1 MVCGIHRLG
10 GMRSRTWRSVPSL
23 GAETKATRWV
33 GAMVNQQEALER
45 LTGLN
50 LGYILELYEVYRRD
64 ATAVTPE
71 WRAFFE
77 QWGPHLEQLA
87 APPPAAAIA
96 GPAFDFTKVAAVV
109 QLAQRIRHRGH
120 RAARL
125 DPLGSPP
132 PGDPALDP
140 AYHGLTAQD
149 LEHLPATLVGGPA
162 AQGTRNAAE
171 AIERLRQI
179 YCGTIGYDYGH
190 LQDRNEREWL
200 EEAIE
205 SERYRVRLS
214 PEEKRALLERL
225 TAVEV
230 FERFLHRTFV
240 GQKRFS
246 IEGTDTLVP
255 ILDEILRQVA
265 EAGIPKVA
273 MGMAHRGRLNV
284 LAHVLGKP
292 YEQILAEFMGLD
304 HREPA
309 ALTEGGT
316 LGYTG
321 DVKYHMGGIRAA
333 GQLQVILAHNPSH
346 LEFVDPVVEGMAR
359 ALQERRDRPGAP
371 EQDVDACLPILIH
384 GDAAFPGEGIV
395 AETLNMSGI
404 PGYATGG
411 TLHIIVNN
419 QLGYTTEPQEGRSTF
434 YASDPAR
441 GFEVPVIHVN
451 ADDPEA
457 CLTAARLAFAYRQRF
472 HKDVL
477 IDLIGYRRW
486 GHNEGDEPT
495 FTQPVMYRRI
505 AEHPTVRELWAQ
517 RLVAEGIVTRDEA
530 AALEQELFGKLQYLR
545 QEILARAQRADQ
557 VNGGIGSG
565 APTTL
570 PTTVT
575 AVPLETLKELNRQA
589 HTLPAGFNLNPKL
602 RRQLQRRLE
611 VVEREEA
618 IDWAHAELLAFA
630 SLLAEGTPIRL
641 TGQDTIR
648 GTFSQR
654 HVAFYDFETGERVI
668 PLQQMPAARAS
679 FAVYNSP
686 LSEAGPLGFEYGYSV
701 QAPETLVLW
710 EAQFGDFANVA
721 QVIIDQFIVSG
732 WAKWRQRSALVLL
745 LPHGYEGQGPEHS
758 SARLERFL
766 QLAAEDN
773 VRIANCTT
781 AAQYFHLLRRQAI
794 LRTVDPRPLIVMT
807 PKSLLRHPRAMSPMR
822 ELAEGRF
829 QPVLDDPTA
838 RQRPDDVTRLILCS
852 GKVYVDLVTSQFAAT
867 ASHVAIVRV
876 EELYPF
882 PSDELA
888 AILNQYPNARDIV
901 WLQEEPKNMGAWTY
915 MQPRLQSLLDGRTL
929 RYIGRPERASP
940 AEGFAE
946 MHEQEQARIIA
957 EAFTGVP
964 EPAVPA

>member
-1 MVCGIHRLG
+1 
-10 GMRSRTWRSVPSL
+10 MRPRTWRSVPSL
-23 GAETKATRWV
+23 GAEAKATRWV

-87 APPPAAAIA
+87 APSPAAAIA

-140 AYHGLTAQD
+140 AYHGLTSQD

-162 AQGTRNAAE
+162 AQGARNAAE
-171 AIERLRQI
+171 AIERLREI

-190 LQDRNEREWL
+190 LQDRTEREWL

-214 PEEKRALLERL
+214 PTEKRALLERL

-265 EAGIPKVA
+265 ETGIPKVA

-304 HREPA
+304 HREPV

-441 GFEVPVIHVN
+441 GFEIPVIHVN

-530 AALEQELFGKLQYLR
+530 AALEQELFGKLQHLR
-545 QEILARAQRADQ
+545 QEVLTRAQRADQ
-557 VNGGIGSG
+557 VNGSIGSG
-565 APTTL
+565 APTL
-570 PTTVT
+570 PTIAT

-611 VVEREEA
+611 VVEREEV

-630 SLLAEGTPIRL
+630 SLLAEGIPIRL

-701 QAPETLVLW
+701 QAPDALVLW

-882 PSDELA
+882 PGDELA
-888 AILNQYPNARDIV
+888 AILRQYPNARDVV

-915 MQPRLQSLLDGRTL
+915 MQPRLQPLLDGRTL

-957 EAFTGVP
+957 EAFAGVP

>member
-1 MVCGIHRLG
+1 
-10 GMRSRTWRSVPSL
+10 
-23 GAETKATRWV
+23 
-33 GAMVNQQEALER
+33 MVNQQEALER

-87 APPPAAAIA
+87 APSPAAAIA

-140 AYHGLTAQD
+140 AYHGLTSQD

-162 AQGTRNAAE
+162 AQGARNAAE
-171 AIERLRQI
+171 AIERLREI

-190 LQDRNEREWL
+190 LQDRTEREWL

-214 PEEKRALLERL
+214 PTEKRALLERL

-265 EAGIPKVA
+265 ETGIPKVA

-304 HREPA
+304 HREPV

-441 GFEVPVIHVN
+441 GFEIPVIHVN

-505 AEHPTVRELWAQ
+505 AEHPTVRGLWAQ

-530 AALEQELFGKLQYLR
+530 AALEQELFGKLQHCR
-545 QEILARAQRADQ
+545 QEVLTRAQRADQ
-557 VNGGIGSG
+557 VNGSIGSG
-565 APTTL
+565 APTL
-570 PTTVT
+570 PTIAT

-611 VVEREEA
+611 VVEREEVV
-618 IDWAHAELLAFA
+618 DWAHAELLAFA
-630 SLLAEGTPIRL
+630 SLLAEGIPIRL

-701 QAPETLVLW
+701 QAPDALVLW

-882 PSDELA
+882 PGDELA
-888 AILNQYPNARDIV
+888 AILRQYPNARDVV

-915 MQPRLQSLLDGRTL
+915 MQPRLQPLLNGRTL

-957 EAFTGVP
+957 EAFAGVP

>member
-1 MVCGIHRLG
+1 LVCGIHRLG
-10 GMRSRTWRSVPSL
+10 GMRPRTWRSVPSL
-23 GAETKATRWV
+23 GAEAKATRWV

-71 WRAFFE
+71 WRALFE

-87 APPPAAAIA
+87 APSPAAAIA

-140 AYHGLTAQD
+140 AYHGLTSQD

-162 AQGTRNAAE
+162 AQGARNAAE
-171 AIERLRQI
+171 AIERLREI

-190 LQDRNEREWL
+190 LQDRTEREWL

-214 PEEKRALLERL
+214 PTEKRALLERL

-265 EAGIPKVA
+265 ETGIPKVA

-304 HREPA
+304 HREPV

-441 GFEVPVIHVN
+441 GFEIPVIHVN

-505 AEHPTVRELWAQ
+505 AEHPTVRGLWAQ

-530 AALEQELFGKLQYLR
+530 AALEQELFGKLQHCR
-545 QEILARAQRADQ
+545 QEVLTRAQRADQ
-557 VNGGIGSG
+557 VNGSIGSG
-565 APTTL
+565 APTL
-570 PTTVT
+570 PTIAT

-611 VVEREEA
+611 VVEREEVV
-618 IDWAHAELLAFA
+618 DWAHAELLAFA
-630 SLLAEGTPIRL
+630 SLLAEGIPIRL

-701 QAPETLVLW
+701 QAPDALVLW

-882 PSDELA
+882 PGDELA
-888 AILNQYPNARDIV
+888 AILRQYPNARDVV

-915 MQPRLQSLLDGRTL
+915 MQPRLQPLLNGRTL

-957 EAFTGVP
+957 EAFAGVP

>member
-1 MVCGIHRLG
+1 
-10 GMRSRTWRSVPSL
+10 
-23 GAETKATRWV
+23 
-33 GAMVNQQEALER
+33 MVNQQEALER

-87 APPPAAAIA
+87 APSPAAAIA

-140 AYHGLTAQD
+140 AYHGLTSQD

-162 AQGTRNAAE
+162 AQGARNAAE
-171 AIERLRQI
+171 AIERLREI

-190 LQDRNEREWL
+190 LQDRTEREWL

-214 PEEKRALLERL
+214 PTEKRALLERL

-265 EAGIPKVA
+265 ETGIPKVA

-304 HREPA
+304 HREPV

-441 GFEVPVIHVN
+441 GFEIPVIHVN

-530 AALEQELFGKLQYLR
+530 AALEQELFGKLQHLR
-545 QEILARAQRADQ
+545 QEVLTRAQRADQ
-557 VNGGIGSG
+557 VNGSIGSG
-565 APTTL
+565 APTL
-570 PTTVT
+570 PTIAT

-611 VVEREEA
+611 VVEREEV

-630 SLLAEGTPIRL
+630 SLLAEGIPIRL

-701 QAPETLVLW
+701 QAPDALVLW

-882 PSDELA
+882 PGDELA
-888 AILNQYPNARDIV
+888 AILRQYPNARDVV

-915 MQPRLQSLLDGRTL
+915 MQPRLQPLLNGRTL

-957 EAFTGVP
+957 EAFAGVP

>member
-1 MVCGIHRLG
+1 LVCGIHRLG
-10 GMRSRTWRSVPSL
+10 GMRPRTWRSVPSL
-23 GAETKATRWV
+23 GAEAKATRWV

-87 APPPAAAIA
+87 APSPAAAIA

-140 AYHGLTAQD
+140 AYHGLTSQD

-162 AQGTRNAAE
+162 AQGARNAAE
-171 AIERLRQI
+171 AIERLREI

-190 LQDRNEREWL
+190 LQDRTEREWL

-214 PEEKRALLERL
+214 PTEKRALLERL

-265 EAGIPKVA
+265 ETGIPKVA

-304 HREPA
+304 HREPV

-371 EQDVDACLPILIH
+371 EQDVDACLPVLIH

-441 GFEVPVIHVN
+441 GFEIPVIHVN

-530 AALEQELFGKLQYLR
+530 AALEQELFGKLQHLR
-545 QEILARAQRADQ
+545 QEVLTRAQRADQ
-557 VNGGIGSG
+557 VNGSIGSG
-565 APTTL
+565 APTL
-570 PTTVT
+570 PTIAT

-611 VVEREEA
+611 VVEREEV

-630 SLLAEGTPIRL
+630 SLLAEGIPIRL

-701 QAPETLVLW
+701 QAPDALVLW

-882 PSDELA
+882 PGDELA
-888 AILNQYPNARDIV
+888 AILRQYPNARDVV

-915 MQPRLQSLLDGRTL
+915 MQPRLQPLLNGRTL

-957 EAFTGVP
+957 EAFAGVP

>member
-10 GMRSRTWRSVPSL
+10 GMRPRTWRSVPSL
-23 GAETKATRWV
+23 GAEAKATRWV

-71 WRAFFE
+71 WQAFFE

-87 APPPAAAIA
+87 APSPAAAIA

-140 AYHGLTAQD
+140 VYHGLTSQD

-162 AQGTRNAAE
+162 AQGARNAAE
-171 AIERLRQI
+171 AIERLREI

-190 LQDRNEREWL
+190 LQDRTEREWL

-214 PEEKRALLERL
+214 PTEKRALLERL

-265 EAGIPKVA
+265 ETGIPKVA

-304 HREPA
+304 HREPV

-441 GFEVPVIHVN
+441 GFEIPVIHVN

-505 AEHPTVRELWAQ
+505 AEHPTVRGLWAQ

-530 AALEQELFGKLQYLR
+530 AALEQELFGKLQHLR
-545 QEILARAQRADQ
+545 QEVLTRAQRADQ
-557 VNGGIGSG
+557 VNGSIGSG
-565 APTTL
+565 APTL
-570 PTTVT
+570 PTIAT

-611 VVEREEA
+611 VVEREEV

-630 SLLAEGTPIRL
+630 SLLAEGIPIRL

-701 QAPETLVLW
+701 QAPDALVLW

-794 LRTVDPRPLIVMT
+794 LRTMDPRPLIVMT

-882 PSDELA
+882 PGDELA
-888 AILNQYPNARDIV
+888 AILRQYPNARDVV

-915 MQPRLQSLLDGRTL
+915 MQPRLQPLLDGRTL

-957 EAFTGVP
+957 EAFAGVP

>member
-1 MVCGIHRLG
+1 
-10 GMRSRTWRSVPSL
+10 
-23 GAETKATRWV
+23 
-33 GAMVNQQEALER
+33 MVNQQEALER

-71 WRAFFE
+71 WRALFE

-87 APPPAAAIA
+87 APSPAAAIA

-140 AYHGLTAQD
+140 AYHGLTSQD

-162 AQGTRNAAE
+162 AQGARNAAE
-171 AIERLRQI
+171 AIERLREI

-190 LQDRNEREWL
+190 LQDRTEREWL

-214 PEEKRALLERL
+214 PTEKRALLERL

-265 EAGIPKVA
+265 ETGIPKVA

-304 HREPA
+304 HREPV

-441 GFEVPVIHVN
+441 GFEIPVIHVN

-505 AEHPTVRELWAQ
+505 AEHPTVRGLWAQ

-530 AALEQELFGKLQYLR
+530 AALEQELFGKLQHCR
-545 QEILARAQRADQ
+545 QEVLTRAQRADQ
-557 VNGGIGSG
+557 VNGSIGSG
-565 APTTL
+565 APTL
-570 PTTVT
+570 PTIAT

-611 VVEREEA
+611 VVEREEVV
-618 IDWAHAELLAFA
+618 DWAHAELLAFA
-630 SLLAEGTPIRL
+630 SLLAEGIPIRL

-701 QAPETLVLW
+701 QAPDALVLW

-882 PSDELA
+882 PGDELA
-888 AILNQYPNARDIV
+888 AILRQYPNARDVV

-915 MQPRLQSLLDGRTL
+915 MQPRLQPLLNGRTL

-957 EAFTGVP
+957 EAFAGVP

>member
-1 MVCGIHRLG
+1 LVCGIHRLG
-10 GMRSRTWRSVPSL
+10 GMRPRTWRSVPSL
-23 GAETKATRWV
+23 GAEAKATRWV

-87 APPPAAAIA
+87 APSPAAAIA

-140 AYHGLTAQD
+140 AYHGLTSQD

-162 AQGTRNAAE
+162 AQGARNAAE
-171 AIERLRQI
+171 AIERLREI

-190 LQDRNEREWL
+190 LQDRTEREWL

-214 PEEKRALLERL
+214 PTEKRALLERL

-265 EAGIPKVA
+265 ETGIPKVA

-304 HREPA
+304 HREPV

-441 GFEVPVIHVN
+441 GFEIPVIHVN

-530 AALEQELFGKLQYLR
+530 AALEQELFGKLQHLR
-545 QEILARAQRADQ
+545 QEVLTRAQRADQ
-557 VNGGIGSG
+557 VNGSIGSG
-565 APTTL
+565 APTL
-570 PTTVT
+570 PTIAT

-611 VVEREEA
+611 VVEREEV

-630 SLLAEGTPIRL
+630 SLLAEGIPIRL

-701 QAPETLVLW
+701 QAPDALVLW

-882 PSDELA
+882 PGDELA
-888 AILNQYPNARDIV
+888 AILRQYPNARDVV

-915 MQPRLQSLLDGRTL
+915 MQPRLQPLLNGRTL

-957 EAFTGVP
+957 EAFAGVP

>member
-1 MVCGIHRLG
+1 LVCGIHRLG
-10 GMRSRTWRSVPSL
+10 GMRPRTWRSVPSL
-23 GAETKATRWV
+23 GAEAKATRWV

-87 APPPAAAIA
+87 APSPAAAIA

-140 AYHGLTAQD
+140 AYHGLTSQD

-162 AQGTRNAAE
+162 AQGARNAAE
-171 AIERLRQI
+171 AIERLREI

-190 LQDRNEREWL
+190 LQDRTEREWL

-214 PEEKRALLERL
+214 PTEKRALLERL

-265 EAGIPKVA
+265 ETGIPKVA

-304 HREPA
+304 HREPV

-441 GFEVPVIHVN
+441 GFEIPVIHVN

-530 AALEQELFGKLQYLR
+530 AALEQELFGKLQHLR
-545 QEILARAQRADQ
+545 QEVLTRAQRADQ
-557 VNGGIGSG
+557 VNGSIGSG
-565 APTTL
+565 APTL
-570 PTTVT
+570 PTIAT

-611 VVEREEA
+611 VVEREEV

-630 SLLAEGTPIRL
+630 SLLAEGIPIRL

-668 PLQQMPAARAS
+668 PLQRMPAARAS

-701 QAPETLVLW
+701 QAPDALVLW

-766 QLAAEDN
+766 QLASEDN

-882 PSDELA
+882 PGDELA
-888 AILNQYPNARDIV
+888 AILRQYPNARDVV

-915 MQPRLQSLLDGRTL
+915 MQPRLQPLLNGRTL

-957 EAFTGVP
+957 EAFAGVP

>member
-1 MVCGIHRLG
+1 LVCGIHRLG
-10 GMRSRTWRSVPSL
+10 GMRPRTWRSVPSL
-23 GAETKATRWV
+23 GAEAKATRWV

-87 APPPAAAIA
+87 APSPAAAIA

-140 AYHGLTAQD
+140 AYHGLTSQD

-162 AQGTRNAAE
+162 AQGARNAAE
-171 AIERLRQI
+171 AIERLREI

-190 LQDRNEREWL
+190 LQDRTEREWL

-214 PEEKRALLERL
+214 PTEKRALLERL

-265 EAGIPKVA
+265 ETGIPKVA

-304 HREPA
+304 HREPV

-441 GFEVPVIHVN
+441 GFEIPVIHVN

-530 AALEQELFGKLQYLR
+530 AALEQELFGKLQHLR
-545 QEILARAQRADQ
+545 QEVLTRAQRADQ
-557 VNGGIGSG
+557 VNGSIGSG
-565 APTTL
+565 APTL
-570 PTTVT
+570 PTIAT

-611 VVEREEA
+611 VVEREEV

-630 SLLAEGTPIRL
+630 SLLAEGIPIRL

-668 PLQQMPAARAS
+668 PLQQMPATRAS

-701 QAPETLVLW
+701 QAPDALVLW

-882 PSDELA
+882 PGDELA
-888 AILNQYPNARDIV
+888 AILRQYPNARDVV

-915 MQPRLQSLLDGRTL
+915 MQPRLQPLLDGRTL

-957 EAFTGVP
+957 EAFAGVP

>member
-1 MVCGIHRLG
+1 
-10 GMRSRTWRSVPSL
+10 
-23 GAETKATRWV
+23 
-33 GAMVNQQEALER
+33 MVNQQEALER

-87 APPPAAAIA
+87 APSPAAAIA

-140 AYHGLTAQD
+140 AYHGLTSQD

-162 AQGTRNAAE
+162 AQGARNAAE
-171 AIERLRQI
+171 AIERLREI

-190 LQDRNEREWL
+190 LQDRTEREWL

-214 PEEKRALLERL
+214 PTEKRALLERL

-265 EAGIPKVA
+265 ETGIPKVA

-304 HREPA
+304 HREPV

-441 GFEVPVIHVN
+441 GFEIPVIHVN

-530 AALEQELFGKLQYLR
+530 AALEQELFGKLQHLR
-545 QEILARAQRADQ
+545 QEVLTRAQRADQ
-557 VNGGIGSG
+557 VNGSIGSG
-565 APTTL
+565 APKL
-570 PTTVT
+570 PTIAT

-611 VVEREEA
+611 VVEREEV

-630 SLLAEGTPIRL
+630 SLLAEGIPIRL

-701 QAPETLVLW
+701 QAPDALVLW

-882 PSDELA
+882 PGDELA
-888 AILNQYPNARDIV
+888 AILRQYPNARDVV

-915 MQPRLQSLLDGRTL
+915 MQPRLQPLLNGRTL

-957 EAFTGVP
+957 EAFAGVP

>member
-1 MVCGIHRLG
+1 MQDVR
-10 GMRSRTWRSVPSL
+10 
-23 GAETKATRWV
+23 
-33 GAMVNQQEALER
+33 EALER

-50 LGYILELYEVYRRD
+50 LGYIIELYDEYRRD
-64 ATAVTPE
+64 PSAVDPS

-77 QWGPHLEQLA
+77 QWGPRLAELEA
-87 APPPAAAIA
+87 STPAAVVT
-96 GPAFDFTKVAAVV
+96 GPAFDFSKVAATV

-140 AYHGLTAQD
+140 AYHGLTDDD
-149 LEHLPATLVGGPA
+149 LVRLPAALVGGPA
-162 AQGTRNAAE
+162 ARDARNARE
-171 AIERLRQI
+171 AIERLREI
-179 YCGTIGYDYGH
+179 YCGTIGFDYGH
-190 LQDRNEREWL
+190 IQERAEREWL

-205 SERYRVRLS
+205 SGRYRVQLDA
-214 PEEKRALLERL
+214 EGKRALLERL

-230 FERFLHRTFV
+230 FERYLHRAFV

-246 IEGTDTLVP
+246 IEGTDMLVP
-255 ILDEILRQVA
+255 ILDEVLRQVA
-265 EAGIPKVA
+265 AAGIPKVA

-304 HREPA
+304 HRESVA
-309 ALTEGGT
+309 QTEGGT

-321 DVKYHMGGIRAA
+321 DVKYHMGGVRATSE
-333 GQLQVILAHNPSH
+333 LHVILANNPSH

-359 ALQERRDRPGAP
+359 ALQERRDRPGFP
-371 EQDVDACLPILIH
+371 IQDVDACLPILIH
-384 GDAAFPGEGIV
+384 GDAAFTGEGIV

-404 PGYATGG
+404 PGYSTGG
-411 TLHIIVNN
+411 TIHIIVNN

-441 GFEVPVIHVN
+441 GFEIPVFHVN

-486 GHNEGDEPT
+486 GHNEADEPT
-495 FTQPVMYRRI
+495 FTQPVMYRI
-505 AEHPTVRELWAQ
+505 ISQHPTVRELWAK
-517 RLVAEGIVTRDEA
+517 RLLAEGLVTEEEVN
-530 AALEQELFGKLQYLR
+530 ALEQRYFALFQEIRQKLQS
-545 QEILARAQRADQ
+545 ETKAPAGT
-557 VNGGIGSG
+557 NGIANGSRRTPG
-565 APTTL
+565 VSTS
-570 PTTVT
+570 
-575 AVPLETLKELNRQA
+575 VPLDRLKELNRQA
-589 HTLPAGFNLNPKL
+589 HALPEGFHLNPKM

-611 VVEREEA
+611 AVEREEQV
-618 IDWAHAELLAFA
+618 DWAHAELLAFA
-630 SLLAEGTPIRL
+630 SLLADGVPIRL

-668 PLQQMPAARAS
+668 PLQRMPAARAS
-679 FAVYNSP
+679 FAAYNSP
-686 LSEAGPLGFEYGYSV
+686 LSEAAPLGFEYGYSV
-701 QAPETLVLW
+701 QAPEALVLW

-781 AAQYFHLLRRQAI
+781 AAQYFHLLRRQAA
-794 LRTVDPRPLIVMT
+794 LRAVDPRPLIVMT
-807 PKSLLRHPRAMSPMR
+807 PKSLLRHPRAMSPVQ
-822 ELAEGRF
+822 ELAEGSF
-829 QPVLDDPTA
+829 QPVLDDPHA
-838 RQRPDDVTRLILCS
+838 VDRREDVTRLIFCS
-852 GKVYVDLVTSQFAAT
+852 GKVYVDLVTSPQYSET
-867 ASHVAIVRV
+867 RHVAIVRI

-882 PSDELA
+882 PELELS
-888 AILNQYPNARDIV
+888 AILAHYPNARDVV
-901 WLQEEPKNMGAWTY
+901 WLQEEPKNMGAWTFV
-915 MQPRLQSLLDGRTL
+915 QPRLQALLGDRTL

-940 AEGFAE
+940 AEGHADA
-946 MHEQEQARIIA
+946 HEREQARIVA
-957 EAFTGVP
+957 EAFAGVP

>member
-1 MVCGIHRLG
+1 LVCGIHGLG
-10 GMRSRTWRSVPSL
+10 GMRPRTWRSVPSL
-23 GAETKATRWV
+23 GVEAKATRWV

-71 WRAFFE
+71 WRAFFA

-87 APPPAAAIA
+87 APSPAAATA

-140 AYHGLTAQD
+140 AYHGLTSQD

-162 AQGTRNAAE
+162 AQGAHNAAE
-171 AIERLRQI
+171 AIERLREI

-190 LQDRNEREWL
+190 LQDRTEREWL

-214 PEEKRALLERL
+214 PTEKRALLERL

-265 EAGIPKVA
+265 ETGIPKVA

-304 HREPA
+304 HREPV

-441 GFEVPVIHVN
+441 GFEIPVIHVN

-505 AEHPTVRELWAQ
+505 AEHPTVRGLWAQ

-530 AALEQELFGKLQYLR
+530 AALEQELFGKLQHCR
-545 QEILARAQRADQ
+545 QEVLTRAQRADQ
-557 VNGGIGSG
+557 VNGSIGSG
-565 APTTL
+565 APTL
-570 PTTVT
+570 PTIAT

-611 VVEREEA
+611 VVEREEV

-630 SLLAEGTPIRL
+630 SLLAEGIPIRL

-701 QAPETLVLW
+701 QAPDALVLW

-732 WAKWRQRSALVLL
+732 WAKWRQRSALILL

-794 LRTVDPRPLIVMT
+794 LRTMDPRPLIVMT

-882 PSDELA
+882 PGDELA
-888 AILNQYPNARDIV
+888 AILRQYPNARDVV
-901 WLQEEPKNMGAWTY
+901 WLQEEPKNMGAWTS
-915 MQPRLQSLLDGRTL
+915 MQRRLQPLLDGRTL

-957 EAFTGVP
+957 EAFAGVP

>member
-1 MVCGIHRLG
+1 
-10 GMRSRTWRSVPSL
+10 MRPRTWRSVPSL
-23 GAETKATRWV
+23 GVEAKATRWV

-77 QWGPHLEQLA
+77 QWGPHLEQLV
-87 APPPAAAIA
+87 APSPAAATA

-140 AYHGLTAQD
+140 AYHGLTSQD

-162 AQGTRNAAE
+162 AQGARNAAE
-171 AIERLRQI
+171 AIERLREI
-179 YCGTIGYDYGH
+179 YCGTIGHDYGH
-190 LQDRNEREWL
+190 LQDRTEREWL

-214 PEEKRALLERL
+214 PTEKRALLERL

-265 EAGIPKVA
+265 ETGIPKVA

-304 HREPA
+304 HREPV

-441 GFEVPVIHVN
+441 GFEIPVIHVN
-451 ADDPEA
+451 ADDPDA

-505 AEHPTVRELWAQ
+505 AEHPTVRGLWAQ

-530 AALEQELFGKLQYLR
+530 AALEQELFGKLQHLR
-545 QEILARAQRADQ
+545 QEVLTRAQRADQ
-557 VNGGIGSG
+557 VNGSIGSG
-565 APTTL
+565 APTL
-570 PTTVT
+570 PTIAT

-611 VVEREEA
+611 VVEREGV

-630 SLLAEGTPIRL
+630 SLLAEGIPIRL

-701 QAPETLVLW
+701 QAPDALVLW

-822 ELAEGRF
+822 ELAEVRF
-829 QPVLDDPTA
+829 QPVLDDSTA

-882 PSDELA
+882 PGDELA
-888 AILNQYPNARDIV
+888 AILRQYPNARDVV
-901 WLQEEPKNMGAWTY
+901 WLQEEPKNMGAWTS
-915 MQPRLQSLLDGRTL
+915 MQPRLQPLLNGRTL

-957 EAFTGVP
+957 EAFAGVP

>member
-1 MVCGIHRLG
+1 LVCGIHRLG
-10 GMRSRTWRSVPSL
+10 GMRPRTWRSVPSL
-23 GAETKATRWV
+23 GAEAKATRWV

-64 ATAVTPE
+64 AMAVTPE

-87 APPPAAAIA
+87 APSPAAAIA

-140 AYHGLTAQD
+140 AYHGLTSQD
-149 LEHLPATLVGGPA
+149 LEHLPATLDGGPA
-162 AQGTRNAAE
+162 AQGARNAAE
-171 AIERLRQI
+171 AIERLREI

-190 LQDRNEREWL
+190 LQDRTEREWL

-214 PEEKRALLERL
+214 PTEKRALLERL

-255 ILDEILRQVA
+255 ILDEILRQVL
-265 EAGIPKVA
+265 ETGIPKVA

-304 HREPA
+304 HREPV

-441 GFEVPVIHVN
+441 GFEIPVIHVN

-530 AALEQELFGKLQYLR
+530 AALEQELFGKLQHLR
-545 QEILARAQRADQ
+545 QEVLTRAQRADQ
-557 VNGGIGSG
+557 VNGSIGSG
-565 APTTL
+565 APTL
-570 PTTVT
+570 PTIAT

-611 VVEREEA
+611 VVEREEV

-630 SLLAEGTPIRL
+630 SLLAEGIPIRL

-701 QAPETLVLW
+701 QAPDALVLW

-882 PSDELA
+882 PGDELA
-888 AILNQYPNARDIV
+888 AILRQYPSARDVV

-915 MQPRLQSLLDGRTL
+915 MQPRLQPLLNGRTL

-957 EAFTGVP
+957 EAFAGVP

>member
-1 MVCGIHRLG
+1 
-10 GMRSRTWRSVPSL
+10 
-23 GAETKATRWV
+23 
-33 GAMVNQQEALER
+33 
-45 LTGLN
+45 
-50 LGYILELYEVYRRD
+50 
-64 ATAVTPE
+64 
-71 WRAFFE
+71 
-77 QWGPHLEQLA
+77 
-87 APPPAAAIA
+87 
-96 GPAFDFTKVAAVV
+96 
-109 QLAQRIRHRGH
+109 
-120 RAARL
+120 
-125 DPLGSPP
+125 
-132 PGDPALDP
+132 
-140 AYHGLTAQD
+140 
-149 LEHLPATLVGGPA
+149 
-162 AQGTRNAAE
+162 
-171 AIERLRQI
+171 
-179 YCGTIGYDYGH
+179 
-190 LQDRNEREWL
+190 
-200 EEAIE
+200 
-205 SERYRVRLS
+205 
-214 PEEKRALLERL
+214 
-225 TAVEV
+225 
-230 FERFLHRTFV
+230 
-240 GQKRFS
+240 
-246 IEGTDTLVP
+246 
-255 ILDEILRQVA
+255 
-265 EAGIPKVA
+265 
-273 MGMAHRGRLNV
+273 
-284 LAHVLGKP
+284 
-292 YEQILAEFMGLD
+292 
-304 HREPA
+304 
-309 ALTEGGT
+309 
-316 LGYTG
+316 
-321 DVKYHMGGIRAA
+321 
-333 GQLQVILAHNPSH
+333 
-346 LEFVDPVVEGMAR
+346 
-359 ALQERRDRPGAP
+359 
-371 EQDVDACLPILIH
+371 LIH

-441 GFEVPVIHVN
+441 GFEIPVIHVN

-530 AALEQELFGKLQYLR
+530 AALEQELFGKLQHLR
-545 QEILARAQRADQ
+545 QEVLTRAQRADQ
-557 VNGGIGSG
+557 VNGSIGSG
-565 APTTL
+565 APTL
-570 PTTVT
+570 PTIAT

-611 VVEREEA
+611 VVEREEV

-630 SLLAEGTPIRL
+630 SLLAEGIPIRL

-701 QAPETLVLW
+701 QAPDALVLW

-882 PSDELA
+882 PGDELA
-888 AILNQYPNARDIV
+888 AILRQYPNARDVV

-915 MQPRLQSLLDGRTL
+915 MQPRLQPLLNGRTL

-957 EAFTGVP
+957 EAFAGVP

>member
-1 MVCGIHRLG
+1 
-10 GMRSRTWRSVPSL
+10 
-23 GAETKATRWV
+23 
-33 GAMVNQQEALER
+33 MVNQQEALER

-87 APPPAAAIA
+87 APSPAAAIA

-140 AYHGLTAQD
+140 VYHGLTSQD

-162 AQGTRNAAE
+162 AQGARNAAE
-171 AIERLRQI
+171 AIERLREI

-190 LQDRNEREWL
+190 LQDRTEREWL

-214 PEEKRALLERL
+214 PTEKRALLERL

-265 EAGIPKVA
+265 ETGIPKVA

-304 HREPA
+304 HREPV

-441 GFEVPVIHVN
+441 GFEIPVIHVN

-530 AALEQELFGKLQYLR
+530 AALEQELFGKLQHLR
-545 QEILARAQRADQ
+545 QEVLTRAQRADQ
-557 VNGGIGSG
+557 VNGSIGSG
-565 APTTL
+565 APTL
-570 PTTVT
+570 PTIAT

-611 VVEREEA
+611 VVEREEV

-630 SLLAEGTPIRL
+630 SLLAEGIPIRL

-701 QAPETLVLW
+701 QAPDALVLW

-882 PSDELA
+882 PGDELA
-888 AILNQYPNARDIV
+888 AILRQYPNARDVV
-901 WLQEEPKNMGAWTY
+901 WLQEEPKNMGAWTS
-915 MQPRLQSLLDGRTL
+915 MQPRLQPLLNGRTL

-957 EAFTGVP
+957 EAFAGVP

>member
-10 GMRSRTWRSVPSL
+10 GMRPRTWRSVPSL
-23 GAETKATRWV
+23 GAEAKATRWV

-50 LGYILELYEVYRRD
+50 LGYILELYEVYCRD

-77 QWGPHLEQLA
+77 QWGPHLEQIA
-87 APPPAAAIA
+87 APSPAAAIA

-140 AYHGLTAQD
+140 AYHGLTSQD

-162 AQGTRNAAE
+162 AQGARNAAE
-171 AIERLRQI
+171 AIERLREI

-190 LQDRNEREWL
+190 LQDRTEREWL

-214 PEEKRALLERL
+214 PTEKRALLERL

-265 EAGIPKVA
+265 ETGIPKVA

-304 HREPA
+304 HREPV

-441 GFEVPVIHVN
+441 GFEIPVIHVN

-472 HKDVL
+472 HKDIL

-530 AALEQELFGKLQYLR
+530 AALEQELFGKLQHLR
-545 QEILARAQRADQ
+545 QEVLTRAQRADQ
-557 VNGGIGSG
+557 VNGSIGSG
-565 APTTL
+565 APTL
-570 PTTVT
+570 PTIAT

-611 VVEREEA
+611 VVEREEV

-630 SLLAEGTPIRL
+630 SLLAEGIPIRL

-701 QAPETLVLW
+701 QAPDALVLW

-882 PSDELA
+882 PGDELA
-888 AILNQYPNARDIV
+888 AILRQYPNARDVV

-915 MQPRLQSLLDGRTL
+915 MQPRLQPLLNGRTL

-957 EAFTGVP
+957 EAFAGVP

>member
-1 MVCGIHRLG
+1 LVCGIHRLG
-10 GMRSRTWRSVPSL
+10 GMRPRTWRSVPSL
-23 GAETKATRWV
+23 GAEAKATRWV

-71 WRAFFE
+71 WQAFFE

-87 APPPAAAIA
+87 APSPAAAIA

-140 AYHGLTAQD
+140 AYHGLTSQD

-162 AQGTRNAAE
+162 AQGARNAAE
-171 AIERLRQI
+171 AIERLREI

-190 LQDRNEREWL
+190 LQDRTEREWL

-214 PEEKRALLERL
+214 PTEKRALLERL

-265 EAGIPKVA
+265 ETGIPKVA

-304 HREPA
+304 HREPV

-441 GFEVPVIHVN
+441 GFEIPVIHVN

-530 AALEQELFGKLQYLR
+530 AALEQELFGKLQHLR
-545 QEILARAQRADQ
+545 QEVLTRAQRADQ
-557 VNGGIGSG
+557 VNGSIGSG
-565 APTTL
+565 APTL
-570 PTTVT
+570 PTIAT

-611 VVEREEA
+611 VVEREEV

-630 SLLAEGTPIRL
+630 SLLAEGIPIRL

-701 QAPETLVLW
+701 QAPDALVLW

-882 PSDELA
+882 PGDELA
-888 AILNQYPNARDIV
+888 AILRQYPNARDVV

-915 MQPRLQSLLDGRTL
+915 MQPRLQPLLNGRTL

-957 EAFTGVP
+957 EAFAGVP

>member
-10 GMRSRTWRSVPSL
+10 GMRPRTWRSVPSL
-23 GAETKATRWV
+23 GAEAKATRWV

-87 APPPAAAIA
+87 APSPAAAIA

-140 AYHGLTAQD
+140 AYHGLTSQD

-162 AQGTRNAAE
+162 AQGARNAAE
-171 AIERLRQI
+171 AIERLREI

-190 LQDRNEREWL
+190 LQDRTEREWL

-214 PEEKRALLERL
+214 PTEKRALLERL

-265 EAGIPKVA
+265 ETGIPKVA

-304 HREPA
+304 HREPV

-441 GFEVPVIHVN
+441 GFEIPVIHVN

-530 AALEQELFGKLQYLR
+530 AALEQELFGKLQHLR
-545 QEILARAQRADQ
+545 QEVLTRAQRADQ
-557 VNGGIGSG
+557 VNGSIGSG
-565 APTTL
+565 APTL
-570 PTTVT
+570 PTIAT

-611 VVEREEA
+611 VVEREEV

-630 SLLAEGTPIRL
+630 SLLAEGIPIRL

-701 QAPETLVLW
+701 QAPDALVLW

-882 PSDELA
+882 PGDELA
-888 AILNQYPNARDIV
+888 AILRQYPNARDVV

-915 MQPRLQSLLDGRTL
+915 MQPRLQPLLNGRTL

-957 EAFTGVP
+957 ETFAGVP

>member
-1 MVCGIHRLG
+1 
-10 GMRSRTWRSVPSL
+10 MRPRTWRSVPSL
-23 GAETKATRWV
+23 GAEAKATRWV
-33 GAMVNQQEALER
+33 GAMVNQREALER

-87 APPPAAAIA
+87 APSPAAAIA

-140 AYHGLTAQD
+140 AYHGLTSQD

-162 AQGTRNAAE
+162 AQGARNAAE
-171 AIERLRQI
+171 AIERLREI

-190 LQDRNEREWL
+190 LQDRTEREWL

-214 PEEKRALLERL
+214 PTEKRALLERL
-225 TAVEV
+225 TAMEV

-265 EAGIPKVA
+265 ETGIPKVA

-304 HREPA
+304 HREPV

-441 GFEVPVIHVN
+441 GFEIPVIHVN

-495 FTQPVMYRRI
+495 FTQPVMYRQI
-505 AEHPTVRELWAQ
+505 AEHPTVRGLWAQ
-517 RLVAEGIVTRDEA
+517 RLVAEGILTRDEA
-530 AALEQELFGKLQYLR
+530 AALEQELFGKLQHLR
-545 QEILARAQRADQ
+545 QEVLTRAQRADQ
-557 VNGGIGSG
+557 VNGSIGSG
-565 APTTL
+565 APTL
-570 PTTVT
+570 PTIAT

-611 VVEREEA
+611 VVEREEV

-630 SLLAEGTPIRL
+630 SLLAEGIPIRL

-701 QAPETLVLW
+701 QAPDALVLW

-882 PSDELA
+882 PGDELA
-888 AILNQYPNARDIV
+888 AILRQYPNARDVV

-915 MQPRLQSLLDGRTL
+915 MQPRLQPLLNGRTL

-957 EAFTGVP
+957 EAFAGVP

>member
-1 MVCGIHRLG
+1 MVCGIHGLG
-10 GMRSRTWRSVPSL
+10 GMRPRTWRSVPSL
-23 GAETKATRWV
+23 GVEAKATRWV

-77 QWGPHLEQLA
+77 QWGPHLEQLV
-87 APPPAAAIA
+87 APSPAAATA

-140 AYHGLTAQD
+140 AYHGLTSQD

-162 AQGTRNAAE
+162 AQGARNAAE
-171 AIERLRQI
+171 AIERLREI
-179 YCGTIGYDYGH
+179 YCGTIGHDYGH
-190 LQDRNEREWL
+190 LQDRTEREWL

-214 PEEKRALLERL
+214 PTEKRALLERL

-265 EAGIPKVA
+265 ETGIPKVA

-304 HREPA
+304 HREPV

-441 GFEVPVIHVN
+441 GFEIPVIHVN
-451 ADDPEA
+451 ADDPDA

-505 AEHPTVRELWAQ
+505 AEHPTVRGLWAQ

-530 AALEQELFGKLQYLR
+530 AALEQELFGKLQHLR
-545 QEILARAQRADQ
+545 QEVLTRAQRADQ
-557 VNGGIGSG
+557 VNGSIGSG
-565 APTTL
+565 APTL
-570 PTTVT
+570 PTIAT

-611 VVEREEA
+611 VVEREGV

-630 SLLAEGTPIRL
+630 SLLAEGIPIRL

-701 QAPETLVLW
+701 QAPDALVLW

-822 ELAEGRF
+822 ELAEVRF
-829 QPVLDDPTA
+829 QPVLDDSTA

-882 PSDELA
+882 PGDELA
-888 AILNQYPNARDIV
+888 AILRQYPNARDVV
-901 WLQEEPKNMGAWTY
+901 WLQEEPKNMGAWTS
-915 MQPRLQSLLDGRTL
+915 MQPRLQPLLNGRTL

-957 EAFTGVP
+957 EAFAGVP

>member
-1 MVCGIHRLG
+1 LVCGIHRLG
-10 GMRSRTWRSVPSL
+10 GMRPRTWRSVPSL
-23 GAETKATRWV
+23 GAEAKATRWV

-87 APPPAAAIA
+87 APSPAAAIA

-140 AYHGLTAQD
+140 AYHGLTSQD

-162 AQGTRNAAE
+162 AQAARNAAE
-171 AIERLRQI
+171 AIERLREI

-190 LQDRNEREWL
+190 LQDRTEREWL

-214 PEEKRALLERL
+214 PTEKRALLERL

-265 EAGIPKVA
+265 ETGIPKVA

-304 HREPA
+304 HREPV

-441 GFEVPVIHVN
+441 GFEIPVIHVN

-530 AALEQELFGKLQYLR
+530 AALEQELFGKLQHLR
-545 QEILARAQRADQ
+545 QEVLTRAQRADQ
-557 VNGGIGSG
+557 VNGSIGSG
-565 APTTL
+565 APTL
-570 PTTVT
+570 PTIAT

-611 VVEREEA
+611 VVEREEV

-630 SLLAEGTPIRL
+630 SLLAEGIPIRL

-701 QAPETLVLW
+701 QAPDALVLW

-882 PSDELA
+882 PGDELA
-888 AILNQYPNARDIV
+888 AILRQYPNARDVV

-915 MQPRLQSLLDGRTL
+915 MQPRLQPLLNGRTL

-957 EAFTGVP
+957 EAFAGVP

>member
-10 GMRSRTWRSVPSL
+10 GMRPRTWRSVPSL
-23 GAETKATRWV
+23 GAEAKATRWV

-87 APPPAAAIA
+87 APSPAAAIA

-140 AYHGLTAQD
+140 AYHGLTSQD

-162 AQGTRNAAE
+162 AQGARNAAE
-171 AIERLRQI
+171 AIERLREI

-190 LQDRNEREWL
+190 LQDRTEREWL

-214 PEEKRALLERL
+214 PTEKRALLERL

-265 EAGIPKVA
+265 ETGIPKVA

-304 HREPA
+304 HREPV

-441 GFEVPVIHVN
+441 GFEIPVIHVN

-530 AALEQELFGKLQYLR
+530 AALEQELFGKLQHLR
-545 QEILARAQRADQ
+545 QEVLTRAQRADQ
-557 VNGGIGSG
+557 VNGSIGSG
-565 APTTL
+565 APTL
-570 PTTVT
+570 PTIAT

-611 VVEREEA
+611 VVEREEV

-630 SLLAEGTPIRL
+630 SLLAEGIPIRL

-701 QAPETLVLW
+701 QAPDALVLW

-882 PSDELA
+882 PGDELA
-888 AILNQYPNARDIV
+888 AILRQYPNARDVV

-915 MQPRLQSLLDGRTL
+915 MQPRLQPLLNGRTL

-957 EAFTGVP
+957 EAFAGVP

>member
-1 MVCGIHRLG
+1 MGT
-10 GMRSRTWRSVPSL
+10 SDT
-23 GAETKATRWV
+23 
-33 GAMVNQQEALER
+33 LER

-50 LGYILELYEVYRRD
+50 LGYILDLYELYRQDPASVE
-64 ATAVTPE
+64 PS
-71 WRAFFE
+71 WRAFFAE
-77 QWGPHLEQLA
+77 WGPHLDRLG
-87 APPPAAAIA
+87 APTPAAAIA
-96 GPAFDFTKVAAVV
+96 GPAFDFAKVAATV

-120 RAARL
+120 RAAQL

-140 AYHGLTAQD
+140 SYHGLTPDDLAQ
-149 LEHLPATLVGGPA
+149 LPATLVGGPA
-162 AQGTRNAAE
+162 ARGARNAGE
-171 AIERLRQI
+171 AIARLRAI

-190 LQDRNEREWL
+190 LQDRTEREWL

-205 SERYRVRLS
+205 SERYRVRLD
-214 PEEKRALLERL
+214 PEAKLQLLERL

-230 FERFLHRTFV
+230 FERYLHRTFV

-246 IEGTDTLVP
+246 IEGTDMLVP
-255 ILDEILRQVA
+255 ILDEILRLVA
-265 EAGIPKVA
+265 ESGTPKVA

-321 DVKYHMGGIRAA
+321 DVKYHMGGVRAS
-333 GQLQVILAHNPSH
+333 GSLQVILANNPSH

-359 ALQERRDRPGAP
+359 ALQEHRDEPGEP
-371 EQDVDACLPILIH
+371 RQEFDRCLPILIH

-404 PGYATGG
+404 AGYTTGG
-411 TLHIIVNN
+411 TVHIIVNN
-419 QLGYTTEPQEGRSTF
+419 QLGYTTEPSEGRSTV

-441 GFEVPVIHVN
+441 GFEIPVFHVN

-505 AEHPTVRELWAQ
+505 AEHPTVRERWAR
-517 RLVAEGIVTRDEA
+517 RLIEEGLVTPERVAE
-530 AALEQELFGKLQYLR
+530 LEQEYLARLQELR
-545 QEILARAQRADQ
+545 QQLLAQARGTSATNGTRA
-557 VNGGIGSG
+557 NGR
-565 APTTL
+565 TL
-570 PTTVT
+570 PLVQT
-575 AVPLETLKELNRQA
+575 AVALDRLKELNRQA
-589 HTLPAGFNLNPKL
+589 HQLPEGFTLNPKL

-611 VVEREEA
+611 AVENEDV

-630 SLLAEGTPIRL
+630 SILADGIPIRL
-641 TGQDTIR
+641 SGQDTIR

-654 HVAFYDFETGERVI
+654 HVAFYDYETGERVI
-668 PLQQMPAARAS
+668 PLQRMAAARAS

-701 QAPETLVLW
+701 QAPEALVIW

-732 WAKWRQRSALVLL
+732 WAKWRQRSGLVLL

-773 VRIANCTT
+773 IRVVNCTT
-781 AAQYFHLLRRQAI
+781 AAQYFHLLRRQA
-794 LRTVDPRPLIVMT
+794 LSLASDPKPLIVMT
-807 PKSLLRHPRAMSPMR
+807 PKSLLRHPRAMSPLR
-822 ELAEGRF
+822 ALAEGSF
-829 QPVLDDPTA
+829 QPVLDDPVA
-838 RQRPDDVTRLILCS
+838 SERRHEITRLVFCS
-852 GKVYVDLVTSQFAAT
+852 GKVYVDLVTSSFATDARQ
-867 ASHVAIVRV
+867 VAIVRV

-882 PSDELA
+882 PEEELA
-888 AILNQYPNARDIV
+888 AILARYPNARDVV
-901 WLQEEPKNMGAWTY
+901 WLQEEPRNMGAWFFV
-915 MQPRLQSLLDGRTL
+915 QPRLQALLGDRPL

-940 AEGFAE
+940 AEGLAE
-946 MHEQEQARIIA
+946 MHEQEQARIVA
-957 EAFTGVP
+957 DAFTGVP
-964 EPAVPA
+964 EPAVSA

>member
-10 GMRSRTWRSVPSL
+10 GMRPRTWRSVPSL
-23 GAETKATRWV
+23 GAEAKATRWV

-77 QWGPHLEQLA
+77 QWEPHLEQLA
-87 APPPAAAIA
+87 APSPAAAIA

-140 AYHGLTAQD
+140 AYHGLTSQD

-162 AQGTRNAAE
+162 AQGARNAAE
-171 AIERLRQI
+171 AIERLREI

-190 LQDRNEREWL
+190 LQDRTEREWL

-214 PEEKRALLERL
+214 PTEKRALLERL

-265 EAGIPKVA
+265 ETGIPKVA

-304 HREPA
+304 HREPV

-441 GFEVPVIHVN
+441 GFEIPVIHVN

-495 FTQPVMYRRI
+495 FTQPVMYRWI

-530 AALEQELFGKLQYLR
+530 AALEQELFGKLQHLR
-545 QEILARAQRADQ
+545 QEVLTRAQRADQ
-557 VNGGIGSG
+557 VNGSIGSG
-565 APTTL
+565 APTL
-570 PTTVT
+570 PTIAT

-611 VVEREEA
+611 VVEREEV

-630 SLLAEGTPIRL
+630 SLLAEGIPIRL

-701 QAPETLVLW
+701 QAPDALVLW

-888 AILNQYPNARDIV
+888 AILRQYPNARDVV

-915 MQPRLQSLLDGRTL
+915 MQPRLQPLLDGRTL

-957 EAFTGVP
+957 EAFAGVP

>member
-1 MVCGIHRLG
+1 
-10 GMRSRTWRSVPSL
+10 
-23 GAETKATRWV
+23 
-33 GAMVNQQEALER
+33 MVNQQEALER

-87 APPPAAAIA
+87 APSPAAAIA

-140 AYHGLTAQD
+140 AYHGLTSQD

-162 AQGTRNAAE
+162 AQGARNAAE
-171 AIERLRQI
+171 AIGRLREI

-190 LQDRNEREWL
+190 LQDRTEREWL

-214 PEEKRALLERL
+214 PTEKRALLERL

-265 EAGIPKVA
+265 ETGIPKVA

-304 HREPA
+304 HREPV

-441 GFEVPVIHVN
+441 GFEIPVIHVN

-530 AALEQELFGKLQYLR
+530 AALEQELFGKLQHLR
-545 QEILARAQRADQ
+545 QEVLTRAQRADQ
-557 VNGGIGSG
+557 VNGSIGSG
-565 APTTL
+565 APTL
-570 PTTVT
+570 PTIAT

-611 VVEREEA
+611 IVEREEV

-630 SLLAEGTPIRL
+630 SLLAEGIPIRL

-701 QAPETLVLW
+701 QAPDALVLW

-882 PSDELA
+882 PGDELA
-888 AILNQYPNARDIV
+888 AILRQYPNARDVV

-915 MQPRLQSLLDGRTL
+915 MQPRLQPLLNGRTL

-946 MHEQEQARIIA
+946 MHEQEQARIIG
-957 EAFTGVP
+957 EAFAGVP
-964 EPAVPA
+964 EPAVPT

>member
-1 MVCGIHRLG
+1 MVHI
-10 GMRSRTWRSVPSL
+10 
-23 GAETKATRWV
+23 
-33 GAMVNQQEALER
+33 QEALER
-45 LTGLN
+45 LTGIN
-50 LGYILELYEVYRRD
+50 LAYIVELYEDYRRD
-64 ATAVTPE
+64 PAAVEPA
-71 WRAFFE
+71 WRAFF
-77 QWGPHLEQLA
+77 QHWGPHLERMA
-87 APPPAAAIA
+87 ASAPATTPA
-96 GPAFDFTKVAAVV
+96 GPAFDLSKVTATV

-120 RAARL
+120 RAATL

-140 AYHGLTAQD
+140 AYHGLSMTDLAQ
-149 LEHLPATLVGGPA
+149 LPATLVGGPA
-162 AQGTRNAAE
+162 ARRARNAAE

-190 LQDRNEREWL
+190 VQERAEREWL

-205 SERYRVRLS
+205 SERYRVRLT
-214 PEEKRALLERL
+214 PAEKRSLLERL

-230 FERFLHRTFV
+230 FERYLHRTFV

-246 IEGTDTLVP
+246 IEGTDMLVP
-255 ILDEILRQVA
+255 ILDEIVRQVA
-265 EAGIPKVA
+265 AAGIPRVA

-292 YEQILAEFMGLD
+292 YEQILAEFMGLN

-321 DVKYHMGGIRAA
+321 DVKYHMGGVRASS
-333 GQLQVILAHNPSH
+333 GLQVILANNPSH

-359 ALQERRDRPGAP
+359 AFQERRDQPGKPAH
-371 EQDVDACLPILIH
+371 DVDACLPIVIH

-404 PGYATGG
+404 PGYSTGG

-419 QLGYTTEPQEGRSTF
+419 QLGYTTEPQEGRSTL

-441 GFEVPVIHVN
+441 GFEIPVFHVN

-505 AEHPTVRELWAQ
+505 AHHPTVRERWAKQ
-517 RLVAEGIVTRDEA
+517 LLEEGLVTDEEVR
-530 AALEQELFGKLQYLR
+530 ALEQRFLTELQAIRERLLSQQAAPEPSHGPPT
-545 QEILARAQRADQ
+545 
-557 VNGGIGSG
+557 NGRRS
-565 APTTL
+565 L
-570 PTTVT
+570 TVAT
-575 AVPLETLKELNRQA
+575 GVPLVRLKELNRQA
-589 HTLPAGFNLNPKL
+589 HALPAGFTLNPKL

-611 VVEREEA
+611 LVEREEA
-618 IDWAHAELLAFA
+618 LDWAHAELLAFA
-630 SLLAEGTPIRL
+630 SLLADGIPIRL

-654 HVAFYDFETGERVI
+654 HIAFYDFETGERVI
-668 PLQQMPAARAS
+668 PLQHMPASRAS

-721 QVIIDQFIVSG
+721 QVVIDQFIVSG
-732 WAKWRQRSALVLL
+732 WAKWQQRSALVLL

-781 AAQYFHLLRRQAI
+781 AAQYFHLLRRQGV
-794 LRTVDPRPLIVMT
+794 LLTHDPRPLIVMT
-807 PKSLLRHPRAMSPMR
+807 PKSLLRHPKAMSPLR
-822 ELAEGRF
+822 ELADGSFR
-829 QPVLDDPTA
+829 PVLDDPTA
-838 RQRPDDVTRLILCS
+838 SERRNEITRVIFCS
-852 GKVYVDLVTSQFAAT
+852 GKVYVDLVTSPAASE
-867 ASHVAIVRV
+867 ARHVAIVRV

-882 PSDELA
+882 PEEEVA
-888 AILNQYPNARDIV
+888 AILACYPNARDVV
-901 WLQEEPKNMGAWTY
+901 WLQEEPKNMGAWSFV
-915 MQPRLQSLLDGRTL
+915 QPRLQSLLGDRTL

-940 AEGFAE
+940 AEGLAE
-946 MHEQEQARIIA
+946 MHDQEQLRIVT
-957 EAFTGVP
+957 EAFARVP
-964 EPAVPA
+964 EAVLPA

>member
-1 MVCGIHRLG
+1 MVCGIHGLG
-10 GMRSRTWRSVPSL
+10 GMRPRTWRSVPSL
-23 GAETKATRWV
+23 GVEAKATRWV

-64 ATAVTPE
+64 ATAVTPK

-77 QWGPHLEQLA
+77 QWGPQLKQLA
-87 APPPAAAIA
+87 APSPAAATA

-140 AYHGLTAQD
+140 AYHGLTSQD

-162 AQGTRNAAE
+162 AQGARNAAE
-171 AIERLRQI
+171 AIERLRAI
-179 YCGTIGYDYGH
+179 YCGAIGYDYGH
-190 LQDRNEREWL
+190 LQDRTEREWL

-214 PEEKRALLERL
+214 PTEKRALLERL

-265 EAGIPKVA
+265 ETGIPKVA

-304 HREPA
+304 HREPV

-419 QLGYTTEPQEGRSTF
+419 QLGYTTEPQEGRSTL

-441 GFEVPVIHVN
+441 GFEIPVIHVN

-505 AEHPTVRELWAQ
+505 AEHPTVRGLWAQ

-530 AALEQELFGKLQYLR
+530 AALEQELFGKLQHLR
-545 QEILARAQRADQ
+545 QEVLTRAQRADQ
-557 VNGGIGSG
+557 VNGSIGSG
-565 APTTL
+565 APTL
-570 PTTVT
+570 PTIAT

-611 VVEREEA
+611 VVEREEVV
-618 IDWAHAELLAFA
+618 DWAHAELLAFA
-630 SLLAEGTPIRL
+630 SLLAEGIPIRL

-701 QAPETLVLW
+701 QAPDALVLW

-882 PSDELA
+882 PGDELA
-888 AILNQYPNARDIV
+888 AILRQYPNARDV
-901 WLQEEPKNMGAWTY
+901 AWLQEEPKNMGAWTS
-915 MQPRLQSLLDGRTL
+915 MQRRLQPLLNGRTL

-957 EAFTGVP
+957 EAFAGVP

>member
-10 GMRSRTWRSVPSL
+10 GMRPRTWRSVPSL
-23 GAETKATRWV
+23 GAEAKATRWV

-87 APPPAAAIA
+87 APSPAAAIA

-140 AYHGLTAQD
+140 AYHGLTSQD

-162 AQGTRNAAE
+162 AQGARNAAE
-171 AIERLRQI
+171 AIERLREI

-190 LQDRNEREWL
+190 LQDRTEREWL

-214 PEEKRALLERL
+214 PTEKRALLERL

-265 EAGIPKVA
+265 ETGIPKVA

-304 HREPA
+304 HREPV

-441 GFEVPVIHVN
+441 GFEIPVIHVN

-530 AALEQELFGKLQYLR
+530 AALEQELFGKLQHLR
-545 QEILARAQRADQ
+545 QEVLTRAQRADQ
-557 VNGGIGSG
+557 VNGSIGSG
-565 APTTL
+565 APTL
-570 PTTVT
+570 PTIAT

-611 VVEREEA
+611 VVEREEV

-630 SLLAEGTPIRL
+630 SLLAEGIPIRL

-668 PLQQMPAARAS
+668 PLQQMPATRAS

-701 QAPETLVLW
+701 QAPDALVLW

-882 PSDELA
+882 PGDELA
-888 AILNQYPNARDIV
+888 AILRQYPNARDVV

-915 MQPRLQSLLDGRTL
+915 MQPRLQPLLDGRTL

-957 EAFTGVP
+957 EAFAGVP